1 MCGCGWVLKLRPK
14 NIASLFSSF
23 GLHIFIALIHS
34 IVRPLC
40 DAISC
45 FVVVVMWT
53 NGNTIL
59 LFTPIWILN
68 AAHIT
73 LFLIYFLNF
82 FLCSWFLLCALRVC
96 FSQFMRMRVCV
107 CVVGQSHLFY
117 THPIW
122 NEQEQ
127 NRLRVYHIFYFFPQS
142 IIIIFQT
149 ETHQFG
155 RNTIMHTFISNE
167 NKDV

>member
-107 CVVGQSHLFY
+107 CRGPKPFILYSSDLKWTRTKSLTSISYILFFSSIDY
-117 THPIW
+117 YYFSNWDTSIW
-122 NEQEQ
+122 
-127 NRLRVYHIFYFFPQS
+127 S
-142 IIIIFQT
+142 
-149 ETHQFG
+149 
-155 RNTIMHTFISNE
+155 
-167 NKDV
+167 